1 MSKPIKVL
9 LGIDEEYTHQA
20 IFDCFKNRKEYE
32 IILYDQN
39 DKIQKKHA
47 ANLNYDV
54 YWLEYEYLD
63 FESLIQNSNDTKLMF
78 NSYCIRKGLIRK
90 AHIAY
95 YLKKF
100 LLKNSNSTL
109 AKNVP
114 ETCIFELDYIDYLDE
129 ALNEAFEVELEL
141 KENEKRLEENIK
153 TKKFILKS
161 SMTNKGAEILIFDRR
176 KQLEEFFQNRIDYLD
191 ENDEN
196 YDGSLDL
203 REWVIQQYIDN
214 PLLLPCYQKRKFH
227 LRVYVIA
234 VGNLNVYVYENILA
248 LFCLKS
254 YNELDL
260 EHKNLMSHITNT
272 CFQYDATCSE
282 DSKIK
287 FNESDCIKEFWSLV
301 FDETN
306 KERNKTLKNHIFDQ
320 IKSVV
325 ASVFECLSCEKI
337 VFQPLENAFELYG
350 FDFLIDSNYNVFFLE
365 ANAFPDFKRK
375 HKLIFYY
382 CILTFVLL
390 FFFLFNIRN
399 RK

>member
-1 MSKPIKVL
+1 MAKSIKVL
-9 LGIDEEYTHQA
+9 LGIDENYTQTA
-20 IFDCFKNRKEYE
+20 ILECFKNRKEYE
-32 IILYDQN
+32 IIKYDQN
-39 DKIQKKHA
+39 DKVIMKHA
-47 ANLNYDV
+47 NNIDYDI

-63 FESLIQNSNDTKLMF
+63 FEKLLQNSNDKKILF

-95 YLKKF
+95 YIKKY
-100 LLKNSNSTL
+100 LLKNSKSTL
-109 AKNVP
+109 AKHVP

-141 KENEKRLEENIK
+141 KENEKRLEENMK

-176 KQLEEFFQNRIDYLD
+176 KQLEDFFQKRIDYLD
-191 ENDEN
+191 KNDEN

-214 PLLLPCYQKRKFH
+214 PLLLSQYKNRKFH

-234 VGNLNVYVYENILA
+234 VGNLSIYVYENILA
-248 LFCLKS
+248 LFSLKS

-260 EHKNLMSHITNT
+260 KDQNLMSHITNT
-272 CFQYDATCSE
+272 CYQYDATCNE

-287 FNESDCIKEFWSLV
+287 FNESDCIKEFWSLI
-301 FDETN
+301 FDEIDQ
-306 KERNKTLKNHIFDQ
+306 ERNNRLKNQIFDQ

-325 ASVFECLSCEKI
+325 GSVFECLSCEKI

-350 FDFLIDSNYNVFFLE
+350 FDFVVDSNYNVFFLE

-375 HKLIFYY
+375 HKIIILLI
-382 CILTFVLL
+382 LL
-390 FFFLFNIRN
+390 HLN
-399 RK
+399 